1 MEYYED
7 ITSSGTLGLAYWP
20 YEDCQ
25 QYDNGRHQNHGDQH
39 PADDVHAVAWCI
51 WNTGKVRQVCVQTLH
66 AQLCDQENK
75 QRLVLLKALTFWTSV
90 GEMLDKNIYQNMGYP
105 DRFFVRFLNS

>member
-1 MEYYED
+1 
-7 ITSSGTLGLAYWP
+7 
-20 YEDCQ
+20 
-25 QYDNGRHQNHGDQH
+25 
-39 PADDVHAVAWCI
+39 
-51 WNTGKVRQVCVQTLH
+51 VCVQTLH